1 MRTPKPDTY
10 QTEHGMAV
18 LCISRSGLTPLRY
31 KLTTVCQPAQSE
43 VTLTMTSAKPRG
55 VIAVEPCF
63 SERGQ

>member
-1 MRTPKPDTY
+1 MRAPKPDTY

-31 KLTTVCQPAQSE
+31 KLTAVCQPAQSK
-43 VTLTMTSAKPRG
+43 VTLTMTSAKPRS
-55 VIAVEPCF
+55 VLAVEPCF